1 MTDNGCRP
9 FYIDTSEI
17 GFVLKRLFLYS
28 QVLKQLLDMDDDEDY
43 NIRRLRIRTK
53 PSNNNPNSGG
63 FASHHVPVSVPLPPP
78 PPPRVIARRPVVT
91 AASQDMFGRPS
102 GHGNNNNHHPKVIAI
117 SDHQPAKIYSM
128 SKDGGGHNNAIRIS
142 DHQPAKVFSLTKDG
156 SGNPH
161 VMYSSEGFSLAGRN
175 PESDQQQSSMGF
187 HHVKAYK
194 IRPGMYH
201 PQGSNGEKIQFSEA
215 SLSPFSTQDGSEPGT
230 RPVLRPMK
238 NSDKRIVEDAD
249 LIAIEK
255 SEDGEIHAFK
265 VETVT
270 TDSSEDDSK
279 MNFSY
284 HPILEYLN
292 M

>member
-1 MTDNGCRP
+1 M
-9 FYIDTSEI
+9 
-17 GFVLKRLFLYS
+17 YS
-28 QVLKQLLDMDDDEDY
+28 QVLKQLLDMDDDDDY

-53 PSNNNPNSGG
+53 PSNNPNSGG

-78 PPPRVIARRPVVT
+78 PPPPRVISRRPVVT
-91 AASQDMFGRPS
+91 ATPQDMFGRPS
-102 GHGNNNNHHPKVIAI
+102 GNHHPKVIAI
-117 SDHQPAKIYSM
+117 SEHQPGKVYSM
-128 SKDGGGHNNAIRIS
+128 TKDVGGNNAIRIS
-142 DHQPAKVFSLTKDG
+142 DHQPGAKIFSLTKDS
-156 SGNPH
+156 SGNSH
-161 VMYSSEGFSLAGRN
+161 VVYSSEAFRN
-175 PESDQQQSSMGF
+175 PPESDQQQSF
-187 HHVKAYK
+187 HHLKAYK

-201 PQGSNGEKIQFSEA
+201 PQAGNGEKIQFSEA
-215 SLSPFSTQDGSEPGT
+215 GLSPFSTQDGSEPGS
-230 RPVLRPMK
+230 RPILRPMK

-265 VETVT
+265 VETVNK
-270 TDSSEDDSK
+270 DSSDEDSK